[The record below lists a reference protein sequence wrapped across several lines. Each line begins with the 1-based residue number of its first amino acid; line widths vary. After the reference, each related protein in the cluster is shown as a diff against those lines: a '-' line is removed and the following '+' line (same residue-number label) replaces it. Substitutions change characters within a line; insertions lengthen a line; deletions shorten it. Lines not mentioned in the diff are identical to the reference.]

1 MSPDIE
7 RAIERLQAD
16 GKTRLISVS
25 QAMGLTTPRSLL
37 VMVDHSKISL
47 TLSKEF
53 YEQFKMLLSLII
65 TEEMMIFQ
73 IMLS

>member
-25 QAMGLTTPRSLL
+25 QAMGLTTSRSLL
-37 VMVDHSKISL
+37 VMVD
-47 TLSKEF
+47 TLRF
-53 YEQFKMLLSLII
+53 P
-65 TEEMMIFQ
+65 
-73 IMLS
+73 